1 MTIPATYLRYVVGE
15 AGAGT
20 NDFQAPGL
28 TLSGAPY
35 SGTLS
40 THRVLVNSVERT
52 DYTLET
58 GNIIRFTTDLVAGD
72 VVEIFRN
79 TDVASSMV
87 TFPTPTGMNPVY
99 FNKAI
104 TQLLLG
110 IQELH
115 GKMSQVS
122 LSLDAKLND
131 MRTYV
136 NSAIAGVFTICGIA
150 GATVTLSVADG
161 DTYLDT
167 PYVFNH
173 GILMLGGSMY
183 NLSDPSHATLSVVNG
198 FTRITFTNG
207 AILGD
212 HVAIL
217 IVLATAAG
225 TEYNFAGLRATTYSS
240 SWGAGNTT
248 LLVPFVFDKGLL
260 IMGGLTYDFSEPS
273 HGVTLTDVGGVSTL
287 ITLAVAPVADHE
299 AIVVMFNAPEV

>member
-1 MTIPATYLRYVVGE
+1 MTIPVTYLRYVVGE

-35 SGTLS
+35 GGTLS

-58 GNIIRFTTDLVAGD
+58 GNIVRFPLALAKGD

-115 GKMSQVS
+115 GK
-122 LSLDAKLND
+122 DASILANL
-131 MRTYV
+131 TSYV
-136 NSAIAGVFTICGIA
+136 NTAVASIVEVSGAGVIWSTTVSNGDTSLVTPYSFTKGLLMV
-150 GATVTLSVADG
+150 GGSLYNLGNPSHVTLDNSGANTVINFV
-161 DTYLDT
+161 T
-167 PYVFNH
+167 P
-173 GILMLGGSMY
+173 
-183 NLSDPSHATLSVVNG
+183 
-198 FTRITFTNG
+198 
-207 AILGD
+207 ILGD
-212 HVAIL
+212 HEAIL
-217 IVLATAAG
+217 II
-225 TEYNFAGLRATTYSS
+225 F
-240 SWGAGNTT
+240 
-248 LLVPFVFDKGLL
+248 
-260 IMGGLTYDFSEPS
+260 
-273 HGVTLTDVGGVSTL
+273 
-287 ITLAVAPVADHE
+287 
-299 AIVVMFNAPEV
+299 